1 MTIYTI
7 IRGADGMGAEVDTNE
22 EMPSAA
28 IFDLYSN
35 DGETTIYWSD
45 IADIEGAA
53 VALVERDL
61 DRAEHH
67 LAGLDLLL
75 DRPKKRV
82 FTVIEN
88 MRRITRYEVEEDDL
102 TPAEIELLDRVGD
115 TGDDV
120 DEERLVDS
128 LIEAAGGEDGGEVLD
143 IDLADDPQYFVTDT
157 TVEGS

>member
-7 IRGADGMGAEVDTNE
+7 ARGIDGVSAEVDTSE
-22 EMPSAA
+22 EVPSEA

-53 VALVERDL
+53 EALVAGDL
-61 DRAEHH
+61 SLAEEH
-67 LAGLDLLL
+67 LADLDLLL
-75 DRPKKRV
+75 EPPKKRV

-88 MRRITRYEVEEDDL
+88 MRRITRYEVEEDNL
-102 TPAEIELLDRVGD
+102 TPEQIALLDRVGD

-128 LIEAAGGEDGGEVLD
+128 LTLVAGEGEVLG
-143 IDLADDPQYFVTDT
+143 IDLADDPQYFVTDAT
-157 TVEGS
+157 IEGS

>member
-7 IRGADGMGAEVDTNE
+7 IRGIDGATAEVDTTE
-22 EMPSAA
+22 ENPSEA

-45 IADIEGAA
+45 IASIGGAA
-53 VALVERDL
+53 EALVERNL
-61 DRAEHH
+61 SLAEEH
-67 LAGLDLLL
+67 LADLDLLL
-75 DRPKKRV
+75 EPPKKRV

-88 MRRITRYEVEEDDL
+88 MRRITRYEVGEDNL
-102 TPAEIELLDRVGD
+102 TPEQIALLDRVGD

-128 LIEAAGGEDGGEVLD
+128 LTLVAGEGEVLG
-143 IDLADDPQYFVTDT
+143 IDLADDPQYFVTDAT
-157 TVEGS
+157 IEGS

>member
-7 IRGADGMGAEVDTNE
+7 IRGIDGATAEVDTTE
-22 EMPSAA
+22 ENPSEA

-45 IADIEGAA
+45 IASIGGAA
-53 VALVERDL
+53 EALVERNL
-61 DRAEHH
+61 SLAEEH
-67 LAGLDLLL
+67 LADLDLLL
-75 DRPKKRV
+75 EPPKKRV

-88 MRRITRYEVEEDDL
+88 MRRITRYEVDEADL
-102 TPAEIELLDRVGD
+102 TPQMIELLDRVGD

-128 LIEAAGGEDGGEVLD
+128 LVEAAGEGEVLG
-143 IDLADDPQYFVTDT
+143 IDLADDPQYFVTDST
-157 TVEGS
+157 IEGS

>member
-7 IRGADGMGAEVDTNE
+7 VRGIDGMTAEVDTGE
-22 EMPSAA
+22 ENPSEA

-45 IADIEGAA
+45 IASIGGAA
-53 VALVERDL
+53 EALVERNL
-61 DRAEHH
+61 SLAEEH
-67 LAGLDLLL
+67 LADLDLLL
-75 DRPKKRV
+75 EPPKKRV

-88 MRRITRYEVEEDDL
+88 MRRITRYEVDEADL
-102 TPAEIELLDRVGD
+102 TPQMIELLDRVGD

-128 LIEAAGGEDGGEVLD
+128 LTLVAGEGEVLG
-143 IDLADDPQYFVTDT
+143 IDLADDPQYFVTDST
-157 TVEGS
+157 IEGS

>member
-7 IRGADGMGAEVDTNE
+7 TRGIDGVSAEVDTSE
-22 EMPSAA
+22 EVPSEA

-53 VALVERDL
+53 EALVERSL
-61 DRAEHH
+61 GLAEEH

-75 DRPKKRV
+75 ERPKKRV

-88 MRRITRYEVEEDDL
+88 VRRITRYEVEEDDL
-102 TPAEIELLDRVGD
+102 DPREIALLNEVGD

-128 LIEAAGGEDGGEVLD
+128 LIEAAGGEGEVLG
-143 IDLADDPQYFVTDT
+143 IDPADDPQYFVTDST
-157 TVEGS
+157 IEGS

>member
-7 IRGADGMGAEVDTNE
+7 TRGIDGVSAEVDTSE
-22 EMPSAA
+22 EVPSEA

-53 VALVERDL
+53 EALVAGDL
-61 DRAEHH
+61 SLAEEH
-67 LAGLDLLL
+67 LADLDLLL
-75 DRPKKRV
+75 EPPKKRV

-88 MRRITRYEVEEDDL
+88 MRRITRYEVEEDNL
-102 TPAEIELLDRVGD
+102 TPEQIALLDRVGD

-128 LIEAAGGEDGGEVLD
+128 LTLVAGEGEVLG
-143 IDLADDPQYFVTDT
+143 IDLADDPQYFVTDAT
-157 TVEGS
+157 IEGS

>member
-7 IRGADGMGAEVDTNE
+7 TRGIDGVSAEVDTSE
-22 EMPSAA
+22 EVPSEA

-53 VALVERDL
+53 EALVAGDL
-61 DRAEHH
+61 SLAEEH
-67 LAGLDLLL
+67 LADLDLLL
-75 DRPKKRV
+75 EPPKKRV

-88 MRRITRYEVEEDDL
+88 MRRITRYEVGEDNL
-102 TPAEIELLDRVGD
+102 TPEQIALLDRVGD

-128 LIEAAGGEDGGEVLD
+128 LTLVAGEGEVLG
-143 IDLADDPQYFVTDT
+143 IDLADDPQYFVTDAT
-157 TVEGS
+157 IEGS

>member
-1 MTIYTI
+1 MTTYTI
-7 IRGADGMGAEVDTNE
+7 IRYGDGATAEVDTTE
-22 EMPSAA
+22 ENPSEA

-53 VALVERDL
+53 EALVERNL
-61 DRAEHH
+61 SRAEEH

-75 DRPKKRV
+75 ERPKKRV

-88 MRRITRYEVEEDDL
+88 VRRITRYEVKEDDL
-102 TPAEIELLDRVGD
+102 DPREIALLDRVGD

-120 DEERLVDS
+120 DDEYLVDS
-128 LIEAAGGEDGGEVLD
+128 LIEAAGKGEVLGVD
-143 IDLADDPQYFVTDT
+143 PADAPGFFVTDST
-157 TVEGS
+157 IEGS

>member
-7 IRGADGMGAEVDTNE
+7 VRGIDGMTAEVDTGE
-22 EMPSAA
+22 ENPSEA

-45 IADIEGAA
+45 IASIGGAA
-53 VALVERDL
+53 EALVERNL
-61 DRAEHH
+61 SLAEER
-67 LAGLDLLL
+67 LADLDLLL
-75 DRPKKRV
+75 EPPKKRV

-88 MRRITRYEVEEDDL
+88 MRRITRYEVDEADL
-102 TPAEIELLDRVGD
+102 TPQMIELLDRVGD

-128 LIEAAGGEDGGEVLD
+128 LVEAAGEGEVLG
-143 IDLADDPQYFVTDT
+143 IDLADDPQYFVTDST
-157 TVEGS
+157 IEGS

>member
-7 IRGADGMGAEVDTNE
+7 IRGTDGMTAEVDTAE
-22 EMPSAA
+22 EVPSEA

-53 VALVERDL
+53 EALVAGDL
-61 DRAEHH
+61 V
-67 LAGLDLLL
+67 LAAYCLADLGLQLE
-75 DRPKKRV
+75 RPKRRV
-82 FTVIEN
+82 FTVVEN
-88 MRRITRYEVEEDDL
+88 VRRITRYEVEGAAL
-102 TPAEIELLDRVGD
+102 TPQMIDLLERVGD

-128 LIEAAGGEDGGEVLD
+128 LVEAAGEGEVLGD
-143 IDLADDPQYFVTDT
+143 DLADDPQYFVTDAT
-157 TVEGS
+157 IEGS

>member
-7 IRGADGMGAEVDTNE
+7 IRGTDGMTAEVNTDE
-22 EMPSAA
+22 ENPGEA
-28 IFDLYSN
+28 IFSLYSN
-35 DGETTIYWSD
+35 GGETTIYWSD

-53 VALVERDL
+53 EALVERNL
-61 DRAEHH
+61 SRAEEH

-75 DRPKKRV
+75 ERPKKRV

-102 TPAEIELLDRVGD
+102 YPEEIALLDRVGD

-128 LIEAAGGEDGGEVLD
+128 LIEAAGEGEVLGD
-143 IDLADDPQYFVTDT
+143 ELVDPQYFVTDAT
-157 TVEGS
+157 IEGS

>member
-7 IRGADGMGAEVDTNE
+7 IRGTDGMTAEVNTDE
-22 EMPSAA
+22 ENPSEA

-45 IADIEGAA
+45 IASIGGAA
-53 VALVERDL
+53 EALVERNL
-61 DRAEHH
+61 GLAEEH
-67 LAGLDLLL
+67 LADLDLLL
-75 DRPKKRV
+75 ERPKKRV

-88 MRRITRYEVEEDDL
+88 VRRITRYEVEEDDL
-102 TPAEIELLDRVGD
+102 DPGEIALLDRVGG

-128 LIEAAGGEDGGEVLD
+128 LVEAAGEGEVLGD
-143 IDLADDPQYFVTDT
+143 DLADDPQYFVTDAT
-157 TVEGS
+157 IEGS

>member
-7 IRGADGMGAEVDTNE
+7 TRGIDGVSAEVDTSE
-22 EMPSAA
+22 EVPSEA

-53 VALVERDL
+53 EALVERNL
-61 DRAEHH
+61 GLAEEH

-75 DRPKKRV
+75 EPPKKRV

-88 MRRITRYEVEEDDL
+88 MRRITRYKVEEDNL
-102 TPAEIELLDRVGD
+102 TPEQIALLDRVGD

-128 LIEAAGGEDGGEVLD
+128 LIEAAGKGEVLGVD
-143 IDLADDPQYFVTDT
+143 PADDPQYFVTDAT
-157 TVEGS
+157 IEGS